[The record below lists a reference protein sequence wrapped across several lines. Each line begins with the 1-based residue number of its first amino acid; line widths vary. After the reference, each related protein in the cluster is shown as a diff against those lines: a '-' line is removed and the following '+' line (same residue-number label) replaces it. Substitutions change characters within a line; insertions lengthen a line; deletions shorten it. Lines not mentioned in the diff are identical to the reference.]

1 MCYPAESSIIKETT
15 SRPDEFLESALCP
28 SIDDVVCCVLLVD
41 TLERTRPDA
50 TSSGFARAKSFAL
63 FPSER
68 FTAYIRSS
76 VLLDL
81 FAFPPRAVYNTY
93 GCMAVKIVD
102 IDKLHAC
109 G

>member
-1 MCYPAESSIIKETT
+1 LDAHQIIKETT
-15 SRPDEFLESALCP
+15 SRPDEFLESALCL

-68 FTAYIRSS
+68 FTAYTRSS

-81 FAFPPRAVYNTY
+81 FAFPPRAELGDGTIGSLGVVCFSN
-93 GCMAVKIVD
+93 GN
-102 IDKLHAC
+102 
-109 G
+109 